1 MRSKSMLWRTLK
13 QCWTKTDR
21 FQFDRTEHNGYI
33 IITFKQTEV
42 AMSNDITIKLSDKA
56 IVQII
61 KILSDSTTPT
71 GTPINPLAML
81 GAMGGLP
88 LPPPRS
94 EETTEEKPTIGFKA
108 RK

>member
-1 MRSKSMLWRTLK
+1 MQWRTLI
-13 QCWTKTDR
+13 QCWTKIDR
-21 FQFDRTEHNGYI
+21 FLFDRTIQNGYNTS
-33 IITFKQTEV
+33 TFKQTEV
-42 AMSNDITIKLSDKA
+42 AMSNNITIKLSDKA

-71 GTPINPLAML
+71 GMPINPLAML

-88 LPPPRS
+88 LPPPKS
-94 EETTEEKPTIGFKA
+94 EDTKEEKPTIGFKA